1 MSKREDKDN
10 FNKYVKDAIDN
21 LDLARVNLIRV
32 GMLDGVIIFDGYIK
46 TLLGIQKMVNS
57 QYKTE

>member
-1 MSKREDKDN
+1 MSNYKEKEN

-46 TLLGIQKMVNS
+46 TLLGIQKMVNQ
-57 QYKTE
+57 QYKID